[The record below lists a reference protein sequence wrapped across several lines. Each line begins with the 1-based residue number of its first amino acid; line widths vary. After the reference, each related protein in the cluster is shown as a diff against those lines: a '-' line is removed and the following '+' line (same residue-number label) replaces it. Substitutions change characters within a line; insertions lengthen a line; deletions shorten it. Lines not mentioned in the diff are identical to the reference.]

1 MLVKD
6 LIEQLLEYPADAS
19 VEIYDDGNRFEFNL
33 DHIEYSNQLDLNK
46 FERRVLTMEEE
57 AFILT
62 AGNATGI
69 NKEDCIRMLTD
80 EPPANYDPEYTQ
92 AYDLYLVWC
101 DAINFTKVQ
110 METTCADT
118 QSTTPA
124 NLPSTCSCQHTQSK
138 A

>member
-6 LIEQLLEYPADAS
+6 LIAQLSEYPANAL
-19 VEIYDDGNRFEFNL
+19 VQIYDEWHRFDFNL
-33 DHIEYSNQLDLNK
+33 NHNEHSNQLDLNK
-46 FERRVLTMEEE
+46 FKHRVLTMEET

-69 NKEDCIRMLTD
+69 DKEHCIRMLTGQT
-80 EPPANYDPEYTQ
+80 PANYDPEYTQ

-101 DAINFTKVQ
+101 DARNFTKLQ

-124 NLPSTCSCQHTQSK
+124 NLPSTCSCQDTQSK
-138 A
+138 V

>member
-6 LIEQLLEYPADAS
+6 LIAQLLEYPADAS
-19 VEIYDDGNRFEFNL
+19 VQIYDDCDRFDFNL
-33 DHIEYSNQLDLNK
+33 DHNEYSNQLDFNK
-46 FERRVLTMEEE
+46 FENRVLTMEET
-57 AFILT
+57 AFVVT

-69 NKEDCIRMLTD
+69 SQHVCIRMLTNETPD
-80 EPPANYDPEYTQ
+80 GYDPDYNQ
-92 AYDLYLVWC
+92 ANDLYHVWQ
-101 DAINFTKVQ
+101 DAVEFTKLQ

-124 NLPSTCSCQHTQSK
+124 NLPSTCSCQDTPSK